1 MKSLVINIKD
11 DTIVDKVLWMLE
23 HFKNDGL
30 EIVSKEDME
39 DLKLLK
45 ETRSEEKIDFRT
57 QKLLNLQNIKKL
69 TNFEPAYRLRIGDY
83 RVLFDVEDDNLI
95 VGRVLHRKE
104 SYL

>member
-45 ETRSEEKIDFRT
+45 ETRSEEKINFRT

-83 RVLFDVEDDNLI
+83 RVLFDVEENI
-95 VGRVLHRKE
+95 IIIGRILHRKE
-104 SYL
+104 SY

>member
-23 HFKNDGL
+23 HFKDDGL

-57 QKLLNLQNIKKL
+57 
-69 TNFEPAYRLRIGDY
+69 
-83 RVLFDVEDDNLI
+83 
-95 VGRVLHRKE
+95 
-104 SYL
+104 

>member
-1 MKSLVINIKD
+1 MKSFILNIKD

-45 ETRSEEKIDFRT
+45 ETRSEEKIDF
-57 QKLLNLQNIKKL
+57 
-69 TNFEPAYRLRIGDY
+69 EDY
-83 RVLFDVEDDNLI
+83 LKNAN
-95 VGRVLHRKE
+95 
-104 SYL
+104 

>member
-11 DTIVDKVLWMLE
+11 DTMVDKVLWMLE

-45 ETRSEEKIDFRT
+45 ETRSEEKIDF
-57 QKLLNLQNIKKL
+57 
-69 TNFEPAYRLRIGDY
+69 EDY
-83 RVLFDVEDDNLI
+83 LKNAN
-95 VGRVLHRKE
+95 
-104 SYL
+104 

>member
-45 ETRSEEKIDFRT
+45 ETRSEEKIDF
-57 QKLLNLQNIKKL
+57 
-69 TNFEPAYRLRIGDY
+69 EDY
-83 RVLFDVEDDNLI
+83 LKNAN
-95 VGRVLHRKE
+95 
-104 SYL
+104 

>member
-30 EIVSKEDME
+30 EIVSKEDIE

-45 ETRSEEKIDFRT
+45 ETRSEEKIDF
-57 QKLLNLQNIKKL
+57 
-69 TNFEPAYRLRIGDY
+69 EDY
-83 RVLFDVEDDNLI
+83 LKNAN
-95 VGRVLHRKE
+95 
-104 SYL
+104 

>member
-45 ETRSEEKIDFRT
+45 ETRREEKIDF
-57 QKLLNLQNIKKL
+57 
-69 TNFEPAYRLRIGDY
+69 EDY
-83 RVLFDVEDDNLI
+83 LKNAN
-95 VGRVLHRKE
+95 
-104 SYL
+104 

>member
-11 DTIVDKVLWMLE
+11 ETIVDKVLWMLE

-45 ETRSEEKIDFRT
+45 ETRSEEKI
-57 QKLLNLQNIKKL
+57 
-69 TNFEPAYRLRIGDY
+69 NFEDY
-83 RVLFDVEDDNLI
+83 LKNAN
-95 VGRVLHRKE
+95 
-104 SYL
+104 

>member
-45 ETRSEEKIDFRT
+45 ETRSEEKI
-57 QKLLNLQNIKKL
+57 I
-69 TNFEPAYRLRIGDY
+69 FEDY
-83 RVLFDVEDDNLI
+83 LKNAN
-95 VGRVLHRKE
+95 
-104 SYL
+104 

>member
-30 EIVSKEDME
+30 EIISKEDME

-45 ETRSEEKIDFRT
+45 ETRSEEKIDF
-57 QKLLNLQNIKKL
+57 
-69 TNFEPAYRLRIGDY
+69 EDY
-83 RVLFDVEDDNLI
+83 LKNAN
-95 VGRVLHRKE
+95 
-104 SYL
+104 

>member
-45 ETRSEEKIDFRT
+45 ETRSEEKI
-57 QKLLNLQNIKKL
+57 
-69 TNFEPAYRLRIGDY
+69 NFEDY
-83 RVLFDVEDDNLI
+83 LKKAN
-95 VGRVLHRKE
+95 
-104 SYL
+104 

>member
-1 MKSLVINIKD
+1 MFMKSLVINIKD

-45 ETRSEEKIDFRT
+45 ETRNEEKI
-57 QKLLNLQNIKKL
+57 
-69 TNFEPAYRLRIGDY
+69 NFEDY
-83 RVLFDVEDDNLI
+83 LKNAN
-95 VGRVLHRKE
+95 
-104 SYL
+104 

>member
-45 ETRSEEKIDFRT
+45 ETRNDEKI
-57 QKLLNLQNIKKL
+57 
-69 TNFEPAYRLRIGDY
+69 NFEDY
-83 RVLFDVEDDNLI
+83 LKNAN
-95 VGRVLHRKE
+95 
-104 SYL
+104 

>member
-30 EIVSKEDME
+30 EIILKEDME

-45 ETRSEEKIDFRT
+45 ETRNEEKI
-57 QKLLNLQNIKKL
+57 
-69 TNFEPAYRLRIGDY
+69 NFEDY
-83 RVLFDVEDDNLI
+83 LKNAN
-95 VGRVLHRKE
+95 
-104 SYL
+104 